1 MAQFMFITDLDNT
14 LVGDDEALAN
24 LNQHLSQHRNQ
35 HGTLLVYSTGRSP
48 TLYHELRQEKDLLDP
63 DYVVLS
69 VGTLIYQ
76 HGNDAPDPDWSGYLS
91 EGWDRDEVMAIAS
104 HFSDLMVQPP
114 SEQTDFKVSF
124 YLEGTIAKEVIPRL
138 DHALGDRGLNVQ
150 LVYSS
155 NKDLDILPKQGNKGA
170 AVAFLQKKLGM
181 AGDRTV
187 VCGDSGN
194 DLSMFQ
200 QANAKGI
207 IVGNAKP
214 ELRDWHLTQASTDTY
229 LAQKPCAGGILEGL
243 QHFGFLP

>member
-14 LVGDDEALAN
+14 LVGDDEALAT
-24 LNQHLSQHRNQ
+24 LNQHLSQHRDD
-35 HGTLLVYSTGRSP
+35 HGTLLVYSTGRSR
-48 TLYHELRQEKDLLDP
+48 TLYNELRQEKELLAP

-69 VGTLIYQ
+69 VGTVIYER
-76 HGNDAPDPDWSGYLS
+76 GSDVPDPSWSDYLS
-91 EGWDRDEVMAIAS
+91 EGWDRDEVVAIAS
-104 HFSDLMVQPP
+104 HFSDLVFQPL

-124 YLEGTIAKEVIPRL
+124 YLEGTIAQEVIPRL
-138 DHALGDRGLNVQ
+138 EGALGDRGLNVQ

-155 NKDLDILPKQGNKGA
+155 DRDLDILPKKGNKGA
-170 AVAFLQKKLGM
+170 AVAFLQQQLGM

-200 QANAKGI
+200 QTNAKGI

-214 ELRDWHLTQASTDTY
+214 ELRNWHLTQTSAETY
-229 LAQKPCAGGILEGL
+229 LAQRPCAGGILEGL
-243 QHFGFLP
+243 QHFGFLS